1 MELRDALRTTG
12 SIRHFTDQPIGDALL
27 NEILDDARFAPSGG
41 NRQAWRVIVVKDP
54 AIRRAIADAYLDA
67 WHDYVAQ
74 LMVGLVPFSPLAS
87 EADRVAAG
95 QQREAAEAASRP
107 EGFAETLADVPTM
120 LVVLADLRVLA
131 ATDRDLERYQFV
143 GGASIY
149 PFIWSVLLAA
159 HDRGVG
165 GVMTTV
171 AITNE
176 AALRDVLALP
186 DHFALA
192 SVVALGYATSRHTTL
207 TRRPVDAF
215 TTVDRVDGATFVR

>member
-1 MELRDALRTTG
+1 
-12 SIRHFTDQPIGDALL
+12 
-27 NEILDDARFAPSGG
+27 
-41 NRQAWRVIVVKDP
+41 
-54 AIRRAIADAYLDA
+54 
-67 WHDYVAQ
+67 
-74 LMVGLVPFSPLAS
+74 
-87 EADRVAAG
+87 
-95 QQREAAEAASRP
+95 
-107 EGFAETLADVPTM
+107 VPTM

>member
-1 MELRDALRTTG
+1 
-12 SIRHFTDQPIGDALL
+12 
-27 NEILDDARFAPSGG
+27 
-41 NRQAWRVIVVKDP
+41 
-54 AIRRAIADAYLDA
+54 
-67 WHDYVAQ
+67 
-74 LMVGLVPFSPLAS
+74 MVGLVPFSPLAS